1 MTLGRQVFPAPISR
15 ARRNASVQPWTS
27 GLVGRLVPGLAALGG
42 GVWTLACAPG
52 SGATWSSHPKAPAL
66 TLLGPVMFRNLHP
79 EL

>member
-1 MTLGRQVFPAPISR
+1 MLASSPGHLGL
-15 ARRNASVQPWTS
+15 S
-27 GLVGRLVPGLAALGG
+27 GGWYLGWLHLG